1 MGKIKYGQAFHILN
15 IVGGFFLFGLA
26 IAIILLIDSSNLFW
40 GKIAPIVIS
49 GILIALYTKGM
60 EVYISRR
67 YRYSWVRSINKKYK
81 DENES
86 YNLYKIDPKIEKEM
100 DPLKYQRMVE
110 FRIVN
115 TILYFISV
123 LVLIF
128 SLIDFDLSLWHDI
141 VLPII
146 MIVCGVGILFV
157 CVDLIEES
165 LIKHINIKE
174 QKKPKTTSKETIYT
188 KNLRIYYIPI
198 CIFIG
203 IILVMGVVDFSKSIS
218 DILKPTLL
226 IAIIDIIFMI
236 VLDFIITKTIKF
248 LKLLDEE
255 SNKSDDDMF
264 NAIDN
269 ESMEEKKR
277 GE

>member
-1 MGKIKYGQAFHILN
+1 M
-15 IVGGFFLFGLA
+15 
-26 IAIILLIDSSNLFW
+26 
-40 GKIAPIVIS
+40 
-49 GILIALYTKGM
+49 
-60 EVYISRR
+60 
-67 YRYSWVRSINKKYK
+67 
-81 DENES
+81 
-86 YNLYKIDPKIEKEM
+86 
-100 DPLKYQRMVE
+100 
-110 FRIVN
+110 
-115 TILYFISV
+115 
-123 LVLIF
+123 LIF

-141 VLPII
+141 VLPIT

-174 QKKPKTTSKETIYT
+174 QKKHKRTSKETIYT